1 MPDVPIR
8 LILADDHS
16 IVLHGLQQFLEGRSG
31 FTVMACCRNAEEAL
45 ATVRHTPADVLILDL
60 RMPGGNG
67 LDVLR
72 VVARE
77 QPLLRVV
84 LLTAVLRDQEAQEAI
99 RLGAR
104 GIVLKESAPDDLV
117 ECLRRVHA
125 GEQWIDRVV
134 LGRAFAQSVDASAG
148 REAQV
153 ALTTRELEVVRMAAA
168 GLRNRDIAQ
177 QLGIS
182 EGTVKI
188 HLHNAYEK
196 LGVGGRVELV
206 LYLQDKGFV

>member
-31 FTVMACCRNAEEAL
+31 FTVVACCRSAEEAV
-45 ATVRHTPADVLILDL
+45 AAVRQTPADVLILDL
-60 RMPGGNG
+60 RMPGGDG

-72 VVARE
+72 TVARE

-84 LLTAVLRDQEAQEAI
+84 LLTAVLRDQEVHEAM
-99 RLGAR
+99 RLGAS

-134 LGRAFAQSVDASAG
+134 LERAFAHSVGASAG
-148 REAQV
+148 GGTQV
-153 ALTTRELEVVRMAAA
+153 SLTTRELEIVRMVAA
-168 GLRNRDIAQ
+168 GLRNRDIGQ

-188 HLHNAYEK
+188 HLHNAYDT
-196 LGVGGRVELV
+196 LGVGG
-206 LYLQDKGFV
+206 

>member
-1 MPDVPIR
+1 MPEKPIR

-16 IVLHGLQQFLEGRSG
+16 IVLHGLQQFLEGSG
-31 FTVMACCRNAEEAL
+31 FTVAACCRSAEETL
-45 ATVRHTPADVLILDL
+45 AAVRQTPTDVLVLDL
-60 RMPGGNG
+60 KMPGGSG

-72 VVARE
+72 IVSRE
-77 QPLLRVV
+77 RPMLRVV
-84 LLTAVLRDQEAQEAI
+84 LLTAVLRDQEAQEAM

-117 ECLRRVHA
+117 ECLSRVHA

-134 LGRAFAQSVDASAG
+134 LERTFAHSVRASDGGAS
-148 REAQV
+148 QV
-153 ALTTRELEVVRMAAA
+153 ALTARELEIVRMVAA
-168 GLRNRDIAQ
+168 GLRNRDIGQ

-206 LYLQDKGFV
+206 IYLQEKGFI

>member
-8 LILADDHS
+8 LILADDHA

-31 FTVMACCRNAEEAL
+31 FTVAACCRSAEEAV
-45 ATVRHTPADVLILDL
+45 AAIRHTPADVLVLDL
-60 RMPGGNG
+60 RMPGGSG
-67 LDVLR
+67 LDILR

-84 LLTAVLRDQEAQEAI
+84 LLTAVLRDQEAHEAM

-134 LGRAFAQSVDASAG
+134 LERAFARSVGASAG
-148 REAQV
+148 QE
-153 ALTTRELEVVRMAAA
+153 TRSEEHTSELQSPC
-168 GLRNRDIAQ
+168 N
-177 QLGIS
+177 
-182 EGTVKI
+182 
-188 HLHNAYEK
+188 
-196 LGVGGRVELV
+196 LV
-206 LYLQDKGFV
+206 C